1 MAPSLVSTLGSASA
15 NSYQTVAD
23 ATAYF
28 ANTLFEADWTA
39 LSADKKAQSLI
50 TACSWLETLSYAGT
64 RVSDTQG
71 LQWPREATSSTGV
84 ENDGTSIPKEIRSA
98 QAELALALA
107 TTPTAM
113 TGALGST
120 NTYGATKREKLDALE
135 VEYFAPWAPDT
146 GGLLTRFRWLRP
158 ILSSWLTN
166 SSPQLIGRVRS

>member
-1 MAPSLVSTLGSASA
+1 MAPTLVSTLGSASA
-15 NSYQTVAD
+15 NSYQAVAD
-23 ATAYF
+23 ATTYF
-28 ANTLFEADWTA
+28 ANTLFEAQWTA
-39 LSADKKAQSLI
+39 LSADTKAQALI
-50 TACSWLETLSYAGT
+50 TACTWLETLSYTGT
-64 RVSDTQG
+64 RVSTTQA
-71 LQWPREATSSTGV
+71 LQWPREATSSGGTT
-84 ENDGTSIPKEIRSA
+84 NDGTSIPKEIRAA

-158 ILSSWLTN
+158 MLGGWLTN
-166 SSPQLIGRVRS
+166 SSPQLVERVRS